1 MPKATKEF
9 SGIGRSRV
17 KLSRTLPLT
26 GALTSVGPLTIDVGI
41 NVPVGAASADVDE
54 ALADIAA
61 AFGQQWVEDL
71 AKAGDLTA

>member
-1 MPKATKEF
+1 
-9 SGIGRSRV
+9 
-17 KLSRTLPLT
+17 
-26 GALTSVGPLTIDVGI
+26 LTIDVGI